1 MGWCPQTIDSVQFR
15 RLVDGDAFPFA
26 WNLLCRKQFGNY
38 HPAYRT
44 DKCRNDL
51 IRSIVVG
58 IGLGYE
64 QSAILYAHRAVI
76 TVALYVRHYPCCR
89 CHSVPQPY
97 IAHYRGDDAE

>member
-1 MGWCPQTIDSVQFR
+1 MSENNMGWCPQTIDPVQFR

-76 TVALYVRHYPCCR
+76 TVACMYVIIRVVAVTVFHNR
-89 CHSVPQPY
+89 T
-97 IAHYRGDDAE
+97 